1 MNSNDLL
8 KTGASKLDQHPGEAE
23 AAFAAAARENPKD
36 LQALLSL
43 GAAQLKQQ
51 KLTEAAQSF
60 ERAVKVDAT
69 SVVAGV
75 LHALALENDRQYA
88 QAIEA
93 WKRVATLDPTSMDAQ
108 EHLAALGDLT
118 RSTQVSLSARQALA
132 ALRPGNPAVLSDLG
146 VYLSRAGKHA
156 DAVRAFER
164 AQLLEPGFVER
175 HAAELAAYTA
185 SREATRKR

>member
-1 MNSNDLL
+1 MSTTDLM
-8 KTGASKLDQHPGEAE
+8 KTGASKLERSPGEAE
-23 AAFAAAARENPKD
+23 AAFAAAAKENPTD

-51 KLTEAAQSF
+51 KLTEATQSF
-60 ERAVKVDAT
+60 ERAVKADAT

-75 LHALALENDRQYA
+75 LHALSLENDRQYEK
-88 QAIEA
+88 AIEA
-93 WKRVATLDPTSMDAQ
+93 WTRVATLDPTSMDAQ

-118 RSTQVSLSARQALA
+118 RQSQVSLGARQALA